1 MNGLIDISVPIR
13 EQMPIWPTDA
23 GVTIELVKSIANGD
37 AANVTRLNLG
47 AHTGTHVDAFYHFKP
62 DGKRLDEMDLSVYL
76 GPALVLS
83 FDSPQCVTRHDLE
96 NHPLNDQLQQAE
108 RLLIKTVNS
117 RADWSRQPFNE
128 NFCYLAPG
136 AAEYLAALPC
146 MRLVGI
152 DYLSVESFHA
162 RAIYGEDAP
171 THQRLIQADIFILE
185 GLLLENVGEGWY
197 ELICLPMHIENGDGA
212 PARAVLR
219 PLPRGTA

>member
-13 EQMPIWPTDA
+13 EQMPTWPTDS

-37 AANVTRLNLG
+37 AANVSRLSLG

-62 DGKRLDEMDLSVYL
+62 DGKRLDEMDLSVYI
-76 GPALVLS
+76 GRALVMA
-83 FDSPQCVTRHDLE
+83 FDSPQCITVQDLRD
-96 NHPLNDQLQQAE
+96 HRLNGDLQQAE

-117 RADWSRQPFNE
+117 RNDWSREPFNE

-136 AAEYLAALPC
+136 AAEYLATLPHL
-146 MRLVGI
+146 RLVGI

-171 THQRLIQADIFILE
+171 THQRLIQADIAILE
-185 GLLLENVGEGWY
+185 GLLLDDVVEDWY
-197 ELICLPMHIENGDGA
+197 ELICLPLSIENGDGS

-219 PLPRGTA
+219 PLTPGGA